1 MKTVPIFQETV
12 LLHSGISHSAQT
24 QITCNRPQLQA
35 VTSRLIRVLCWR
47 SRRTVFLPLLQ
58 KRRLTVVS
66 DSVAFMPTWVMG
78 KAQYR
83 LTFPTVHFTVSASKD
98 VCVSDGESFHRSHL
112 HWFNWSRVK
121 EHFSVFSLFWLYYML
136 GLEDVDQNIN
146 GPHPHLINPH
156 ILNGNLTLKNWP
168 VVTVEKLHDSFHI
181 VYQNTSI
188 HILKTRYITQPRPAE
203 QSCFSAAAYFS
214 LHPPSFTV
222 G

>member
-66 DSVAFMPTWVMG
+66 DSVAFMPTWVTG

-83 LTFPTVHFTVSASKD
+83 LTFPTVHSTVSASKD

-146 GPHPHLINPH
+146 KNSYFYCKSDLCVYIYLCIYGMYIYINKIP
-156 ILNGNLTLKNWP
+156 P
-168 VVTVEKLHDSFHI
+168 MKLLQKKIQF
-181 VYQNTSI
+181 
-188 HILKTRYITQPRPAE
+188 
-203 QSCFSAAAYFS
+203 
-214 LHPPSFTV
+214 
-222 G
+222 